1 MTSLDAR
8 RLSPPQSRNGAGSVP
23 TGAISGQSWEIIGE
37 KRNASVSEK
46 NMIVV
51 RVVSFDSDEEETSS
65 FFLSVNHTLNLHFI
79 KKV

>member
-1 MTSLDAR
+1 MTSLNGF
-8 RLSPPQSRNGAGSVP
+8 LPPNLGTAQGQFQLGPSR
-23 TGAISGQSWEIIGE
+23 AISGQSWEIIGE

-65 FFLSVNHTLNLHFI
+65 FF
-79 KKV
+79 